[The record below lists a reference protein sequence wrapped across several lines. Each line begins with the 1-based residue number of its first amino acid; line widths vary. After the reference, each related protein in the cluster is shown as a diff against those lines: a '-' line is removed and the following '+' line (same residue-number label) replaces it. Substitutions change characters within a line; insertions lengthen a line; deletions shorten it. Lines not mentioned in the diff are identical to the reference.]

1 MGIPVREGGKA
12 VRFQEKLHEYSKE
25 EIWEEY
31 CGFLT
36 LSTEEFMDIQKRL
49 LTEQMAL
56 WSDSALGQS
65 ILKGKKPTTIEE
77 FRSMVPLT
85 TYEDYA
91 PTLLSKQTKALPA
104 EPVLW
109 VQTTWEGGVHPIKN
123 APYTK
128 GMLDTFQH
136 NVISCLVLATSKNKG
151 DFDISVTDHMLYALA
166 PLPFVTGL
174 LPLVLH
180 EEIDIEYL
188 PAVKDA
194 VNMSFKERNVQGF
207 KLGMKKGIEY
217 FFGLGSVLYYVSQ
230 SITSI
235 SGSRKKSLGELLR
248 SVSPSMLM
256 RSLVAKR
263 TCRRENRD
271 LLPKDLFKLKGFM
284 CAGTD
289 NRCYKAD
296 LERMWGVAPME
307 IFAGTEP
314 TCIGCE
320 TWSREGVYFFPDA
333 CFYEFIPED
342 EMNKN
347 MEDPDYQPRT
357 VLWDEVVPGG
367 IYEIV
372 LTVFKGGA
380 FARYRVGD
388 VFRCTGI
395 GSRLENNSIPRFQYI
410 DRVPQIID
418 IAGFTRITEKSIN
431 QAIELSRLPIEN
443 WTAKKEFTE
452 NNRPYLHLYVELQRN
467 NLINSAVSIR
477 ILQDQL
483 GIYFRYL
490 DQDYEDLK
498 KILGVD
504 PLKITMLKCGT
515 FAAYKRKFGNIIRKL
530 NPESCDINDLLTCH
544 QFDSLERRGMLDD
557 WI

>member
-1 MGIPVREGGKA
+1 M
-12 VRFQEKLHEYSKE
+12 RFQEKLHEYSKE

-36 LSTEEFMDIQKRL
+36 LSMEDFMSIQKRL
-49 LTEQMAL
+49 LLEQIEL
-56 WSDSALGQS
+56 WSTSGLGQS
-65 ILKGKKPTTIEE
+65 ILKGKYPRSISE
-77 FRSMVPLT
+77 FREMVPLT

-91 PTLLSKQTKALPA
+91 TTLLAKQVNALPTD
-104 EPVLW
+104 PVLW
-109 VQTTWEGGVHPIKN
+109 VQTTWEGGVHPIKV

-128 GMLDTFQH
+128 GMLDTFKH
-136 NVISCLVLATSKNKG
+136 NVMSCLILATSRKKG

-166 PLPFVTGL
+166 PMPYVTGL
-174 LPLVLH
+174 LPILFKD
-180 EEIDIEYL
+180 EIDIEFL
-188 PAVKDA
+188 PSVRDAVK
-194 VNMSFKERNVQGF
+194 MTFKERNVQGF

-230 SITSI
+230 SITSMQ
-235 SGSRKKSLGELLR
+235 GGKKSLKERLT
-248 SVSPSMLM
+248 STSPRMM
-256 RSLVAKR
+256 ARYIVAKKK
-263 TCRRENRD
+263 CRQENRE
-271 LLPKDLFKLKGFM
+271 LLPKDLFQLKGFM

-296 LERMWGVAPME
+296 LERMWGICPME

-342 EMNKN
+342 ELERNIA
-347 MEDPDYQPRT
+347 DPEYQPRT
-357 VLWDEVVPGG
+357 ILWDEVVPGNV
-367 IYEIV
+367 YELV

-388 VFRCTGI
+388 LFRCTGI
-395 GSRLENNSIPRFQYI
+395 GSQTENNQIPRFQYV

-431 QAIELSRLPIEN
+431 QAIELSRLPIAA

-452 NNRPYLHLYVELQRN
+452 NDRPYLHLYVELERS

-504 PLKITMLKCGT
+504 PLKITLLKCGT
-515 FAAYKRKFGNIIRKL
+515 FESYERKYGTPIRAM
-530 NPESCDINDLLTCH
+530 NPESCEITDLLACH
-544 QFDSLERRGMLDD
+544 QVDYVGKGGMMNE

>member
-1 MGIPVREGGKA
+1 M
-12 VRFQEKLHEYSKE
+12 RFQEKLHEYSKA

-36 LSTEEFMDIQKRL
+36 LTTEEFMDIQKRL
-49 LTEQMAL
+49 LMEQMEL
-56 WSDSALGQS
+56 WSSSALGQS
-65 ILKGKKPTTIEE
+65 ILKGKKPTTIDE
-77 FRSMVPLT
+77 FRAMVPLT

-91 PTLLSKQTKALPA
+91 PILLSKQTKALPA

-109 VQTTWEGGVHPIKN
+109 VQTTWEGGVHPIKV

-128 GMLDTFQH
+128 GILDTFQH
-136 NVISCLVLATSKNKG
+136 NVMSCLVLATSRKKG

-166 PLPFVTGL
+166 PLPYVTGL
-174 LPLVLH
+174 LPLLCK
-180 EEIDIEYL
+180 EEIDIEFL
-188 PAVKDA
+188 PPVKEA
-194 VNMSFKERNVQGF
+194 LNMTFKERNVQGF
-207 KLGMKKGIEY
+207 KLGIKKGIEY

-230 SITSI
+230 SL
-235 SGSRKKSLGELLR
+235 GSMKSSRNKTFFEKLQ

-256 RSLVAKR
+256 RSIIAKR
-263 TCRRENRD
+263 TCRKENRD
-271 LLPKDLFKLKGFM
+271 VLPKDLFKLKAFM

-289 NRCYKAD
+289 NQCYKKD
-296 LERMWGVAPME
+296 LEEMWGVSPME
-307 IFAGTEP
+307 LFAGTEP

-320 TWSREGVYFFPDA
+320 TWSREGVYFFPDS

-347 MEDPDYQPRT
+347 MEDPEYQPRT

-395 GSRLENNSIPRFQYI
+395 GSQLENNSIPRFKYI
-410 DRVPQIID
+410 DRIPQIID

-498 KILGVD
+498 KILGID
-504 PLKITMLKCGT
+504 PLKITLLKCGT
-515 FAAYKRKFGNIIRKL
+515 FAAYNRKYGSTVRKM
-530 NPESCDINDLLTCH
+530 NPDSCEINDLLVCH
-544 QFDSLERRGMLDD
+544 QNDSIEGRGVLDE

>member
-1 MGIPVREGGKA
+1 M
-12 VRFQEKLHEYSKE
+12 RFQEKLHEYSKQ

-49 LTEQMAL
+49 LAEQMEL
-56 WSDSALGQS
+56 WSESALGQS

-91 PTLLSKQTKALPA
+91 PILLSKQTKSLPG

-109 VQTTWEGGVHPIKN
+109 VQTTWEGGVHPIKV

-128 GMLDTFQH
+128 GIIETFQH
-136 NVISCLVLATSKNKG
+136 NVMSCLILATSREKG

-166 PLPFVTGL
+166 PLPYVTGL
-174 LPLVLH
+174 LPLLCK
-180 EEIDIEYL
+180 EEIDIEFL
-188 PAVKDA
+188 PPVKEA
-194 VNMSFKERNVQGF
+194 LNMSFKERNVQGF

-230 SITSI
+230 SLTTLTGGSSKKGLLETLRSI
-235 SGSRKKSLGELLR
+235 S
-248 SVSPSMLM
+248 PTMLM
-256 RSLVAKR
+256 RYMAAKR
-263 TCRRENRD
+263 KCRKENRE
-271 LLPKDLFKLKGFM
+271 LLPKDLFKLKAFM
-284 CAGTD
+284 YAGTD
-289 NRCYKAD
+289 NRCYRDD
-296 LERMWGVAPME
+296 LEEMWGVPPME
-307 IFAGTEP
+307 LFAGTEP

-333 CFYEFIPED
+333 CFYEFIPEE

-347 MEDPDYQPRT
+347 LFDPSYQPRT

-395 GSRLENNSIPRFQYI
+395 GSQLENNSIPRFQYI

-431 QAIELSRLPIEN
+431 QAVELSRLPIEN
-443 WTAKKEFTE
+443 WTAKKELTD
-452 NNRPYLHLYVELQRN
+452 NNRPYLHLYVELQRD

-515 FAAYKRKFGNIIRKL
+515 FAAYKHKFGNTIRKL
-530 NPESCDINDLLTCH
+530 NPDSCEINDLLTCH
-544 QFDSLERRGMLDD
+544 RYESLERRGVLDD

>member
-1 MGIPVREGGKA
+1 
-12 VRFQEKLHEYSKE
+12 
-25 EIWEEY
+25 
-31 CGFLT
+31 
-36 LSTEEFMDIQKRL
+36 
-49 LTEQMAL
+49 
-56 WSDSALGQS
+56 
-65 ILKGKKPTTIEE
+65 
-77 FRSMVPLT
+77 
-85 TYEDYA
+85 
-91 PTLLSKQTKALPA
+91 
-104 EPVLW
+104 
-109 VQTTWEGGVHPIKN
+109 
-123 APYTK
+123 
-128 GMLDTFQH
+128 
-136 NVISCLVLATSKNKG
+136 
-151 DFDISVTDHMLYALA
+151 
-166 PLPFVTGL
+166 
-174 LPLVLH
+174 
-180 EEIDIEYL
+180 
-188 PAVKDA
+188 
-194 VNMSFKERNVQGF
+194 
-207 KLGMKKGIEY
+207 
-217 FFGLGSVLYYVSQ
+217 
-230 SITSI
+230 
-235 SGSRKKSLGELLR
+235 
-248 SVSPSMLM
+248 
-256 RSLVAKR
+256 
-263 TCRRENRD
+263 
-271 LLPKDLFKLKGFM
+271 
-284 CAGTD
+284 
-289 NRCYKAD
+289 
-296 LERMWGVAPME
+296 MWGVTPME
-307 IFAGTEP
+307 LFAGTEP

-347 MEDPDYQPRT
+347 MDDPNYQPRT

-367 IYEIV
+367 VYEIV

-395 GSRLENNSIPRFQYI
+395 GSQLENNTIPRFQYI

-515 FAAYKRKFGNIIRKL
+515 FGAYKQKFGSTVRKM
-530 NPESCDINDLLTCH
+530 NPESCEINDLMTCH
-544 QFDSLERRGMLDD
+544 QFDSLERRGMMDE

>member
-1 MGIPVREGGKA
+1 M
-12 VRFQEKLHEYSKE
+12 RFQEKLHEYTKE

-36 LSTEEFMDIQKRL
+36 LGMDEFMDIQKRL
-49 LTEQMAL
+49 LLEQMDI
-56 WSDSALGQS
+56 WSSSALGQS
-65 ILKGKKPTTIEE
+65 LLKGKKPRTIED
-77 FRSMVPLT
+77 FRTMVPLT
-85 TYEDYA
+85 SYEDYA
-91 PTLLSKQTKALPA
+91 PTLLPKMTKALPG

-109 VQTTWEGGVHPIKN
+109 IKTTWEGGVHPIKI

-128 GMLDTFQH
+128 AMLETFKH
-136 NVISCLVLATSKNKG
+136 NLISCLILSTSRKKG

-166 PLPFVTGL
+166 PLPYMTGL
-174 LPLVLH
+174 LPILLQD
-180 EEIDIEYL
+180 EIDIEFL

-194 VNMSFKERNVQGF
+194 ASMTFAERNIQGF
-207 KLGMKKGIEY
+207 KLGAKKGIEY

-230 SITSI
+230 SITSMKDH
-235 SGSRKKSLGELLR
+235 GSKKKSLKERFL
-248 SVSPSMLM
+248 SVSPSMM
-256 RSLVAKR
+256 IRYMMAKN
-263 TCRRENRD
+263 TCRKENRD
-271 LLPKDLFKLKGFM
+271 LLPKDLFQLKGFM

-296 LERMWGVAPME
+296 LEKMWGISPME
-307 IFAGTEP
+307 IFAGTEL

-342 EMNKN
+342 ERNKN
-347 MEDPDYQPRT
+347 LEDPSYQPRT
-357 VLWDEVVPGG
+357 ILWNEVAPGE

-372 LTVFKGGA
+372 LTVFRGGA

-388 VFRCTGI
+388 MFQCTGI
-395 GSRLENNSIPRFQYI
+395 GSKLEDNSIPRFRYI

-431 QAIELSRLPIEN
+431 QAIELSRLPIET
-443 WTAKKEFTE
+443 WTAKKEFSE
-452 NNRPYLHLYVELQRN
+452 NNRPYLHLYVELQRDH
-467 NLINSAVSIR
+467 LIDSAASVR

-498 KILGVD
+498 RILGID
-504 PLKITMLKCGT
+504 PLKITMMKCGT
-515 FAAYKRKFGNIIRKL
+515 FAAYEKRFGSAIKKI
-530 NPESCDINDLLTCH
+530 NPDGCDINDLLACH
-544 QFDSLERRGMLDD
+544 QSNGLNMGGALSD

>member
-1 MGIPVREGGKA
+1 M
-12 VRFQEKLHEYSKE
+12 RFQEKLHAYSKD

-36 LSTEEFMDIQKRL
+36 LTTEEFMDIQKRL
-49 LTEQMAL
+49 LLEQMET
-56 WSDSALGQS
+56 WSSSPLGQS

-77 FRSMVPLT
+77 FRAMVPLT
-85 TYEDYA
+85 GYEDYA
-91 PTLLSKQTKALPA
+91 PTLLSKMTKSLPG

-109 VQTTWEGGVHPIKN
+109 IKTTWEGGVHPTKI

-128 GMLDTFQH
+128 GMLDTFKH
-136 NVISCLVLATSKNKG
+136 NLISCMILSTSRKKG
-151 DFDISVTDHMLYALA
+151 EFDISVTDHMLYALA
-166 PLPFVTGL
+166 PLPYLTGL
-174 LPLVLH
+174 LPLLFKD
-180 EEIDIEYL
+180 EIDVEFL
-188 PAVKDA
+188 PSVKDA
-194 VNMSFKERNVQGF
+194 AAMTFAERNVQGF
-207 KLGMKKGIEY
+207 KLGLKKGIEY

-230 SITSI
+230 SLTSMKLSSSRRKTLREKLLSI
-235 SGSRKKSLGELLR
+235 SPAMLFRFMMAKKR
-248 SVSPSMLM
+248 CH
-256 RSLVAKR
+256 K
-263 TCRRENRD
+263 ENRE
-271 LLPKDLFKLKGFM
+271 LMPKDLFQLKGFI

-296 LERMWGVAPME
+296 LEQLWGIAPME

-342 EMNKN
+342 EMNRN
-347 MEDPDYQPRT
+347 IADPSYQPRT
-357 VLWDEVVPGG
+357 VLWNEVIPGG
-367 IYEIV
+367 IYELVI
-372 LTVFKGGA
+372 TVFKGGA

-388 VFRCTGI
+388 VFQCTGI
-395 GSRLENNSIPRFQYI
+395 GSKIENNTIPRFQYI

-431 QAIELSRLPIEN
+431 QAIELSRLPIET
-443 WTAKKEFTE
+443 WTAKKEYSE
-452 NNRPYLHLYVELQRN
+452 NNRPYLHLYVELQRDH
-467 NLINSAVSIR
+467 LFNSAVSIR

-498 KILGVD
+498 KILGID
-504 PLKITMLKCGT
+504 PLRITMLKCGT
-515 FAAYKRKFGNIIRKL
+515 FATYEKKFGARIRKI
-530 NPESCDINDLLTCH
+530 NPDGCDINALLMCH
-544 QFDSLERRGMLDD
+544 HSDKTEAGGENSD

>member
-1 MGIPVREGGKA
+1 M
-12 VRFQEKLHEYSKE
+12 RFQEKLHEYSKE
-25 EIWEEY
+25 KIWEEY

-36 LSTEEFMDIQKRL
+36 ISPKEFMDIQRRL
-49 LTEQMAL
+49 LLEQMEL
-56 WSDSALGQS
+56 WSASALGQS
-65 ILKGKKPTTIEE
+65 ILKGKKPTTLAE
-77 FRSMVPLT
+77 FREMVPLT

-91 PTLLSKQTKALPA
+91 PMLLSKQTRTLPA

-109 VQTTWEGGVHPIKN
+109 IQTTWEGGVHPVKV

-128 GMLDTFQH
+128 AMLDTYQH
-136 NVISCLVLATSKNKG
+136 NVMSCLILSTSRKKG
-151 DFDISVTDHMLYALA
+151 EFDISVTDHMLYALA
-166 PLPFVTGL
+166 PLPFATGL
-174 LPLVLH
+174 LPLMFK
-180 EEIDIEYL
+180 EEIDIEFL
-188 PAVKDA
+188 PPVKDA
-194 VNMSFKERNVQGF
+194 VRMSFRERNAAGF

-230 SITSI
+230 SI
-235 SGSRKKSLGELLR
+235 GSVGGGKKRLGELLR
-248 SVSPSMLM
+248 SVSPAMLV
-256 RSLVAKR
+256 RVLAAKR
-263 TCRRENRD
+263 RCKREKRE
-271 LLPKDLFKLKGFM
+271 LLPRDLFKLKGFM

-289 NRCYKAD
+289 NRCYKGE
-296 LERMWGVAPME
+296 LERMWGIAPME

-342 EMNKN
+342 EMERNAA
-347 MEDPDYQPRT
+347 DPDYQPRT
-357 VLWDEVVPGG
+357 VLWDEVEAGG
-367 IYEIV
+367 VYEIV

-388 VFRCTGI
+388 MFRCTGI
-395 GSRLENNSIPRFQYI
+395 GSQLEGNSIPRFQYI

-418 IAGFTRITEKSIN
+418 IAGFTRITEKSIR

-443 WTAKKEFTE
+443 WVAKKEFTE
-452 NNRPYLHLYVELQRN
+452 DDRPYLHLYVELQRN
-467 NLINSAVSIR
+467 HLINSAVSLR
-477 ILQDQL
+477 ILHDQL

-515 FAAYKRKFGNIIRKL
+515 FSAYEKKFGGSIRRM
-530 NPESCDINDLLTCH
+530 NPDGCEISDLMTCH
-544 QFDSLERRGMLDD
+544 NAEGIERRGDLDE